1 MSELIAFLI
10 GFAAMGALW
19 FISDLIRDPYM
30 QGYSEGLRDGIQEV
44 LNDFPKLKEIM
55 EGEQDET
62 D

>member
-10 GFAAMGALW
+10 GFAVMGALW

-30 QGYSEGLRDGIQEV
+30 KGYSEGLRDGIQEV

-55 EGEQDET
+55 EGEQDG
-62 D
+62 

>member
-10 GFAAMGALW
+10 GFVGMGALW
-19 FISDLIRDPYM
+19 FISDLIRNPYM

-55 EGEQDET
+55 DGEQE
-62 D
+62 